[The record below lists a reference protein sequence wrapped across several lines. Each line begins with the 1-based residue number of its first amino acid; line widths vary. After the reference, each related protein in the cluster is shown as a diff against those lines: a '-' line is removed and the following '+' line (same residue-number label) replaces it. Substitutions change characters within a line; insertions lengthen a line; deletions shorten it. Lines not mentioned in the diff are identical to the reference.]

1 MVIFFVCVVF
11 EYCLNKNKFNPF
23 GVYCQWSKLN
33 FINRQPLAGEIK
45 LSSQIDTTI

>member
-33 FINRQPLAGEIK
+33 FIIVSRWLAK
-45 LSSQIDTTI
+45 LNCRRK